1 MQFFANGNTR
11 AKITNDCWKHPY
23 QLADGF
29 HTKVQPLQTNSRVHK
44 NWTELLRS
52 ISVYY
57 SFCSTWPHFRQRPS
71 VAPSWLQLGHLWPQ
85 VISSW
90 GTRGPSPSWGT
101 CGPIFQ
107 FGHSWPQSTVGALVA
122 PYSSWGTLGPKLSVS
137 SWGIYGLMS
146 SLAGHS
152 WPQDFPSWGY
162 RGPKLASTGAL
173 PTVESILK

>member
-107 FGHSWPQSTVGALVA
+107 LRHSWPQVVCLQ
-122 PYSSWGTLGPKLSVS
+122 LGYLWPHVVS
-137 SWGIYGLMS
+137 SWAFMAPRLSQLGL
-146 SLAGHS
+146 S
-152 WPQDFPSWGY
+152 WPQIGFNWGTANS
-162 RGPKLASTGAL
+162 RIDPEIKT
-173 PTVESILK
+173 K